1 MIRIPGPRIAA
12 LADADQ
18 IPPHTA
24 HEPEKPDPL
33 SRKPRTSGQFGIDR
47 FGKTHAIVHIDT
59 APVRRTDLL
68 RGCLRAFWVGG
79 LICTLG
85 QGMIWLFQTYL
96 QLEFV
101 EAAGMASVVLVV
113 IAAIL
118 TGVGIYDVIGQYAG
132 AGSVIPITGFSNS
145 IVSPAMEFKREGLIG
160 IGANLFKIAGPVLV
174 NGISASMLYGVVFF
188 LFGR

>member
-1 MIRIPGPRIAA
+1 M
-12 LADADQ
+12 
-18 IPPHTA
+18 
-24 HEPEKPDPL
+24 
-33 SRKPRTSGQFGIDR
+33 
-47 FGKTHAIVHIDT
+47 
-59 APVRRTDLL
+59 
-68 RGCLRAFWVGG
+68 
-79 LICTLG
+79 LG

-113 IAAIL
+113 VAAIL
-118 TGVGIYDVIGQYAG
+118 TGVGVYDVIGQYAG

-145 IVSPAMEFKREGLIG
+145 IVSPAMELKREGLIG

-174 NGISASMLYGVVFF
+174 NGISAAMLYGVVFF

>member
-1 MIRIPGPRIAA
+1 M
-12 LADADQ
+12 DSFDQ
-18 IPPHTA
+18 AQQKRKKNDRDKKYGQYVEQKTPP
-24 HEPEKPDPL
+24 
-33 SRKPRTSGQFGIDR
+33 
-47 FGKTHAIVHIDT
+47 
-59 APVRRTDLL
+59 TDLL

-85 QGMIWLFQTYL
+85 QGMIWRFQTYL

-174 NGISASMLYGVVFF
+174 NGISAAMLYGVVFF

>member
-1 MIRIPGPRIAA
+1 MDY
-12 LADADQ
+12 LN
-18 IPPHTA
+18 
-24 HEPEKPDPL
+24 
-33 SRKPRTSGQFGIDR
+33 
-47 FGKTHAIVHIDT
+47 
-59 APVRRTDLL
+59 
-68 RGCLRAFWVGG
+68 AFWVGG

-85 QGMIWLFQTYL
+85 QGLIWLFETYL

-101 EAAGMASVVLVV
+101 KAAGLASIVLVV

-118 TGVGIYDVIGQYAG
+118 TGLGVYDVIGKYAG
-132 AGSVIPITGFSNS
+132 AGSVVPITGFSNS

-174 NGISASMLYGVVFF
+174 NGISAAILYGIVFF